1 MRMQFLAKA
10 ALAGLIMAYSFAATA
25 ASNDWYGG
33 IGLGKA
39 ENKQRLS
46 KLGGPSFIST
56 SVDNEDSSWK
66 IFGGY
71 RLWDEYVAVEVA
83 YADLGTTKVSGTS
96 SGSASNGTQEM
107 KTFII
112 GLVGRI
118 PITDPLG
125 VVINLGFSRND
136 SKINSTVGA
145 TSTFQG
151 ATDFEFYYGGGLQ
164 YEFSDTIGARVG
176 LEVFEVADYRVNLLS
191 AGLIYRF

>member
-1 MRMQFLAKA
+1 MCIKYNFAKIA
-10 ALAGLIMAYSFAATA
+10 IAGLLLAFPFTA
-25 ASNDWYGG
+25 SSNDWYAG
-33 IGLGKA
+33 IGLGQA

-46 KLGGPSFIST
+46 KLGGPSFISS

-83 YADLGTTKVSGTS
+83 YADLGTTKVNGTS
-96 SGSASNGTQEM
+96 GGSASTGTQEM

-136 SKINSTVGA
+136 SKINTTIGA
-145 TSTFQG
+145 TSTFEG

-164 YEFSDTIGARVG
+164 YEFSDSIGARIG

>member
-10 ALAGLIMAYSFAATA
+10 ALAGSILACPLTA
-25 ASNDWYGG
+25 SAQDWYAG
-33 IGLGKA
+33 IGFGQA

-46 KLGGPSFIST
+46 KLGGPSFISS

-96 SGSASNGTQEM
+96 AGSASTGTQEM

-125 VVINLGFSRND
+125 VVINLGFSRNS
-136 SKINSTVGA
+136 SKINSTIGA
-145 TSTFQG
+145 TGTFEG

-164 YEFSDTIGARVG
+164 YEITDTIGVRAG

-191 AGLIYRF
+191 AGLMYRF

>member
-1 MRMQFLAKA
+1 MRMQFLAKFA
-10 ALAGLIMAYSFAATA
+10 IAGLVMAYPLASTA
-25 ASNDWYGG
+25 ASNDWYAG
-33 IGLGKA
+33 IGLGQA

-46 KLGGPSFIST
+46 KLGGTGFSGT
-56 SVDNEDSSWK
+56 VDNEDSSWK

-96 SGSASNGTQEM
+96 SGSASTGTQEM
-107 KTFII
+107 ETFII

-125 VVINLGFSRND
+125 VVINLGFSRNS
-136 SKINSTVGA
+136 SKINSTIGA

-164 YEFSDTIGARVG
+164 YEFSDTIGARIG

>member
-1 MRMQFLAKA
+1 MQFIAKA
-10 ALAGLIMAYSFAATA
+10 ALAGLILACPLTA
-25 ASNDWYGG
+25 SAQDWYAG
-33 IGLGKA
+33 IGLGQA

-46 KLGGPSFIST
+46 KLGGPSFISS

-71 RLWDEYVAVEVA
+71 RLWDEFVAVEVA
-83 YADLGTTKVSGTS
+83 YADLGKTKVSGTS
-96 SGSASNGTQEM
+96 GGSASTGTQEM
-107 KTFII
+107 ETFII

-125 VVINLGFSRND
+125 VVINLGFSRNS
-136 SKINSTVGA
+136 SKINSTIGA
-145 TSTFQG
+145 TSTFEG

-164 YEFSDTIGARVG
+164 YEITETIGARIG